1 MPPAVE
7 AWTLQ
12 GRPLKVDTYMSSI
25 DMKTDLRGDPAEIL
39 FLWADTCSQR
49 SLLSGTVASPSL
61 SSWLIR
67 LLLDTQA
74 ERGPTF

>member
-25 DMKTDLRGDPAEIL
+25 DMKTDLRGDPAEIT
-39 FLWADTCSQR
+39 WHIVGGSQ
-49 SLLSGTVASPSL
+49 THPSPPAPL
-61 SSWLIR
+61 
-67 LLLDTQA
+67 
-74 ERGPTF
+74 